1 MFQLCSVFDQDIS
14 GWDVST
20 VTDMRYMFKDA
31 PLFYQD
37 IRAWNISNVSN
48 TKLTDMFSGA
58 TAMLA
63 AYPTL
68 TTTSGIR
75 NWFNSTA
82 PFIT

>member
-1 MFQLCSVFDQDIS
+1 
-14 GWDVST
+14 
-20 VTDMRYMFKDA
+20 MRYMFKDA

-37 IRAWNISNVSN
+37 IRAWNISYVSN